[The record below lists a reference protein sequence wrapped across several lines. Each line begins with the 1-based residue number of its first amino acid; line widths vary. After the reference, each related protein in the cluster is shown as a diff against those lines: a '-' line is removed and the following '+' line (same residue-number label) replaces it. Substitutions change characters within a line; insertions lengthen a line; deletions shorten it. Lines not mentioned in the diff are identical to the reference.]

1 MSVQTLRGSGNR
13 MKRKMYEIHAVE
25 CKATERGR
33 EYQKTEGFREG
44 SRRIHTSGGKAD
56 EQGKGKVAQTWTRK
70 F

>member
-1 MSVQTLRGSGNR
+1 M
-13 MKRKMYEIHAVE
+13 
-25 CKATERGR
+25 TELEEKK
-33 EYQKTEGFREG
+33 EYLQGFREG